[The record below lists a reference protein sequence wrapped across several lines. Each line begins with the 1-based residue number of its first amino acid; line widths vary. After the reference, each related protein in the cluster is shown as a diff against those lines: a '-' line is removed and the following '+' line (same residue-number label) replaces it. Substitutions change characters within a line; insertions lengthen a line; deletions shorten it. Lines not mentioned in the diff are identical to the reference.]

1 MTLWDRY
8 QKKVL
13 QGFVEQIP
21 NNFAFGCLVLQS
33 RTALK
38 KALHFHHFKVFQ
50 HQKSMTFRYLARLLQ
65 VSMQQISMCYL
76 RAFPWYN
83 VKSQLQLLLLWYTFR
98 MEAFNVADFTIRLAL
113 GILGIILNAV
123 QIRMITRKRKTRQPF
138 QITLLSLSVAD
149 LLIAITLLTSGVDY
163 LLISLNIAHFKGWF
177 YLVQLSFYGFSLLS
191 SMLHVSFIA
200 LQRLLAVLYPLR
212 IKRILTGR
220 RCLIAIAV
228 IWVLCSGYITWGM
241 LNLIGSVKKS
251 GSKIAVHSTDSP
263 LERSK
268 VTTSN
273 YAMKSDG
280 SNFTVHTTDSPLR
293 RSRMTKNHY
302 AMKAEGSK
310 MIVYGS
316 GSPLVRS
323 NITTSNYAMKVEGS
337 KLTVHRTISPLRRSK
352 VTTSNYA
359 MTAEASMI
367 IVTATDST
375 LMSTDIEAMKGRKI
389 TQQRSEINGRLLNAN
404 SGSKSINTTVKS
416 PFMSTFTSMA
426 AAHDASKTREPIKKT
441 TIQWKPIRNNNN
453 NNNITLKPS
462 VLTVNLSTSISNR
475 NSEKFGSYDMTASNC
490 TVKQNRT
497 DQATTRPRYSVLLDL
512 HNQPMTSLP
521 YIVFSYVIII
531 TCAALVI
538 IYSLTF
544 VLLKTRNS
552 TCANKARKEKY
563 RFVLIYSI
571 SLTAIFIVCTL
582 PFTFV
587 IHGISYGNENV
598 PLWPLFLNTTL
609 DPILYFLFSHCK
621 KNFRCCC
628 WFVSRNQSTTRC
640 SEVRLQMPLV

>member
-1 MTLWDRY
+1 
-8 QKKVL
+8 
-13 QGFVEQIP
+13 
-21 NNFAFGCLVLQS
+21 
-33 RTALK
+33 
-38 KALHFHHFKVFQ
+38 
-50 HQKSMTFRYLARLLQ
+50 
-65 VSMQQISMCYL
+65 
-76 RAFPWYN
+76 
-83 VKSQLQLLLLWYTFR
+83 
-98 MEAFNVADFTIRLAL
+98 MEAFTVADFTIRLVL

-123 QIRMITRKRKTRQPF
+123 QIRMITRKRKRRQPF

-241 LNLIGSVKKS
+241 LNLVGSIKKS
-251 GSKIAVHSTDSP
+251 GSTITVNNTDSP

-268 VTTSN
+268 MTTSN
-273 YAMKSDG
+273 YAIKSDG
-280 SNFTVHTTDSPLR
+280 SKLTVHITDSPLR

-302 AMKAEGSK
+302 AIKSVGSRL
-310 MIVYGS
+310 IARRTNSPFVGS
-316 GSPLVRS
+316 
-323 NITTSNYAMKVEGS
+323 NMTTSNYAIKSDGSKFAVHRTSSPLWWSGMTTTHYVIKSVGS
-337 KLTVHRTISPLRRSK
+337 KLTVQQTNSPLGWSK
-352 VTTSNYA
+352 VTTSNHA
-359 MTAEASMI
+359 MMAEASKI
-367 IVTATDST
+367 IVAATDSP
-375 LMSTDIEAMKGRKI
+375 LLSTDTGAMKSRKI
-389 TQQRSEINGRLLNAN
+389 IQRRSEINGRLLNARSN
-404 SGSKSINTTVKS
+404 GKSINTTVKRPVMS
-416 PFMSTFTSMA
+416 PITSMA
-426 AAHDASKTREPIKKT
+426 AAHDTSTTQEPIKKT
-441 TIQWKPIRNNNN
+441 TIQSKPIRNNN
-453 NNNITLKPS
+453 TALKPS
-462 VLTVNLSTSISNR
+462 VFTVNFSTSISNG
-475 NSEKFGSYDMTASNC
+475 NSEKFGTYDITASNC
-490 TVKQNRT
+490 TVNQNRA
-497 DQATTRPRYSVLLDL
+497 DKATSKPHYSVLFEL

-521 YIVFSYVIII
+521 YIIFSYVIII
-531 TCAALVI
+531 TCAALVM

-544 VLLKTRNS
+544 ILLKTRNS

-571 SLTAIFIVCTL
+571 SLTAIFIFCTL

-587 IHGISYGNENV
+587 IHGISYGNESV

-640 SEVRLQMPLV
+640 SEVRLQMPLM